1 MLQAAACH
9 EVSMACPLSVC
20 DKREQGASK
29 EEESEDEKKY
39 KLDAEQASFQR
50 RQVLRLE
57 GGWWTHIKK
66 PNYFKSRTC

>member
-29 EEESEDEKKY
+29 EEESEDEKNTNWMLN
-39 KLDAEQASFQR
+39 KLA
-50 RQVLRLE
+50 
-57 GGWWTHIKK
+57 
-66 PNYFKSRTC
+66 FKGDRC